1 MINEEKVK
9 QLYKVA
15 LHEQEAEKYRRK
27 IGRYYREDYIA
38 KEILKSI
45 FTGTMAYLFMSALWL
60 AGDWINVFEK
70 INNKEYAEICVPM
83 AALYVVYMIIYMTV
97 TYVVYKAKYKESSS
111 YIKNY
116 EKELVHLNRMYEQ
129 EE

>member
-38 KEILKSI
+38 KEMLKSI

-60 AGDWINVFEK
+60 AGDWVNIFEK
-70 INNKEYAEICVPM
+70 ISNKEYAAIGVPM
-83 AALYVVYMIIYMTV
+83 AALYVVYMIVYMTV
-97 TYVVYKAKYKESSS
+97 TYLVYKAKYKESSS

-116 EKELVHLNRMYEQ
+116 EKQLVHLSRMYEQ

>member
-15 LHEQEAEKYRRK
+15 RHEQEAEKHRRK
-27 IGRYYREDYIA
+27 IGRYYREDYIS
-38 KEILKSI
+38 KEMLKSI

-60 AGDWINVFEK
+60 AGDWVNIFEK
-70 INNKEYAEICVPM
+70 ISNKEYAAIGVPM
-83 AALYVVYMIIYMTV
+83 AALYVVYMIVYMTV
-97 TYVVYKAKYKESSS
+97 TYLVYKAKYKESSS

-116 EKELVHLNRMYEQ
+116 EKQLVHLSRMYEQ